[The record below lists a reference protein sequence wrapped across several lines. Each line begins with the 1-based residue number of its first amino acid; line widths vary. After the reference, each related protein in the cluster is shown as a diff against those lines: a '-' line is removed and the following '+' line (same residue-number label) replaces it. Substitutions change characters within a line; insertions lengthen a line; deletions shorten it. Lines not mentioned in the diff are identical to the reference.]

1 MAGKAARCDRKHAM
15 PNERQGT
22 IRGFSPS
29 HHGERVVTIEGMEQP
44 PPASAEAVRA
54 WDRPLVVVPL
64 FILIAAVGGLFDSFT
79 LSANLLVLAVGGTL
93 IWLGLTGRAGRKPA
107 LARVDRQAAWWF
119 APLLIFAFVELLTFS
134 QKDTV
139 NWPTLSLLADPVLDN
154 YLARSA
160 VYFGWLT
167 AFWGLIRR

>member
-1 MAGKAARCDRKHAM
+1 
-15 PNERQGT
+15 
-22 IRGFSPS
+22 
-29 HHGERVVTIEGMEQP
+29 
-44 PPASAEAVRA
+44 
-54 WDRPLVVVPL
+54 
-64 FILIAAVGGLFDSFT
+64 
-79 LSANLLVLAVGGTL
+79 
-93 IWLGLTGRAGRKPA
+93 
-107 LARVDRQAAWWF
+107 
-119 APLLIFAFVELLTFS
+119 LIFAFVELLTFS